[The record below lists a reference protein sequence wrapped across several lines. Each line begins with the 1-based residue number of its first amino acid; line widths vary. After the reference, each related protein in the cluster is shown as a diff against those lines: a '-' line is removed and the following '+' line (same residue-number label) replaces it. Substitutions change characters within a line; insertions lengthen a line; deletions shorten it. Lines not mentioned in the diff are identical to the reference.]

1 MSPSDPHW
9 EHPWEHPREHPREHP
24 CTQPC
29 RRPIP
34 SQPQPVPA
42 FGGRGAGA
50 GAGGLGGGVNVLEE
64 PEEEGVLTAE
74 RVLRHAQ
81 AQGLQPVVD
90 VRFSHRH
97 LELCR
102 DKGTGDLGQGTWRGP
117 CLPAPHPLSTPL
129 LPKRVHVGN
138 EST

>member
-1 MSPSDPHW
+1 MD
-9 EHPWEHPREHPREHP
+9 
-24 CTQPC
+24 
-29 RRPIP
+29 
-34 SQPQPVPA
+34 
-42 FGGRGAGA
+42 
-50 GAGGLGGGVNVLEE
+50 VLEE

-102 DKGTGDLGQGTWRGP
+102 EKGTGDLGQGTWQGP
-117 CLPAPHPLSTPL
+117 CLPAPRPLPAPL
-129 LPKRVHVGN
+129 LPEWGARGVGN
-138 EST
+138 HPKGAPRGSGHVAGLWQHFVSRCNHLRQETFAK

>member
-1 MSPSDPHW
+1 MSPSNPHW
-9 EHPWEHPREHPREHP
+9 EHPQEHPWEHP
-24 CTQPC
+24 CIQPC

-50 GAGGLGGGVNVLEE
+50 GGLGGGVDVLEE

-117 CLPAPHPLSTPL
+117 CPPALLTPL